1 MPRELFHQELA
12 EIQKEILVMGSMA
25 EKATHDA
32 LESLRTGDLEWAQRI
47 VEEDSIIDQKR
58 YEIEEKTIFVVAS
71 QQPMATDLRTLISAL
86 YIITDLERIAD
97 HAEGI
102 ARINIMLGDNSELP
116 RQLGYIP
123 KMGELSTTML
133 RDSLKAYIDS
143 DIDEARRICE
153 ADDEVDRL
161 QDAVY
166 ADAFKSMID
175 DNSTIQDNTY
185 RLWTAHN
192 LERIADRC
200 TNIVSE
206 LSSLLQEACQRLQG
220 MFLSISRRGKNELF
234 SFSTCPKHSPV

>member
-1 MPRELFHQELA
+1 VPRELFHQELA

-123 KMGELSTTML
+123 RMGELSTTML

-200 TNIVSE
+200 TNICERIIFIVTGSMSEAARDVS
-206 LSSLLQEACQRLQG
+206 
-220 MFLSISRRGKNELF
+220 KY
-234 SFSTCPKHSPV
+234 

>member
-123 KMGELSTTML
+123 SMGELSTTML

-200 TNIVSE
+200 TNICERIIFIVTGSMSEAARDVS
-206 LSSLLQEACQRLQG
+206 
-220 MFLSISRRGKNELF
+220 KY
-234 SFSTCPKHSPV
+234 

>member
-123 KMGELSTTML
+123 RMGELSTTML

-200 TNIVSE
+200 TNICERIIFIGTGSMSEAARDVS
-206 LSSLLQEACQRLQG
+206 
-220 MFLSISRRGKNELF
+220 KY
-234 SFSTCPKHSPV
+234 

>member
-47 VEEDSIIDQKR
+47 VKEDSIIDQKR

-102 ARINIMLGDNSELP
+102 ARINIMLGDDSELP
-116 RQLGYIP
+116 RKLGYIP
-123 KMGELSTTML
+123 KMGELSITML
-133 RDSLKAYIDS
+133 RDCLKAYIDS
-143 DIDEARRICE
+143 DINEARRICE

-166 ADAFKSMID
+166 TEAFKNMID

-200 TNIVSE
+200 TNICERIIFIVTGSMSEAARRVS
-206 LSSLLQEACQRLQG
+206 
-220 MFLSISRRGKNELF
+220 KY
-234 SFSTCPKHSPV
+234 

>member
-1 MPRELFHQELA
+1 MPRELFRQELA

-47 VEEDSIIDQKR
+47 IKEDSIIDQKR

-102 ARINIMLGDNSELP
+102 ARINIMLGDDSELP

-133 RDSLKAYIDS
+133 RDCLKAYIDS
-143 DIDEARRICE
+143 DINEARRICE

-166 ADAFKSMID
+166 TEAFKNMID

-185 RLWTAHN
+185 LLWTAHN

-200 TNIVSE
+200 TNICERIIFIVTGSMSE
-206 LSSLLQEACQRLQG
+206 A
-220 MFLSISRRGKNELF
+220 SRRVSKY
-234 SFSTCPKHSPV
+234 

>member
-71 QQPMATDLRTLISAL
+71 QHPMATDLRTLISAL

-123 KMGELSTTML
+123 RMGELSTTML

-200 TNIVSE
+200 TNICERIIFIVTGSMSEAARDVS
-206 LSSLLQEACQRLQG
+206 
-220 MFLSISRRGKNELF
+220 KY
-234 SFSTCPKHSPV
+234 

>member
-1 MPRELFHQELA
+1 VPRELFHQELA
-12 EIQKEILVMGSMA
+12 DIQKEILVMGSMA

-102 ARINIMLGDNSELP
+102 ARINMMLGDNSELP

-133 RDSLKAYIDS
+133 RDSLKAYIDT

-175 DNSTIQDNTY
+175 DNSTIQGNTY

-200 TNIVSE
+200 TNICERIIFIVTGSMSEAARDVS
-206 LSSLLQEACQRLQG
+206 
-220 MFLSISRRGKNELF
+220 KY
-234 SFSTCPKHSPV
+234 

>member
-97 HAEGI
+97 HDEGI

-200 TNIVSE
+200 TNICERIIFIVTGSMSEAARDVS
-206 LSSLLQEACQRLQG
+206 
-220 MFLSISRRGKNELF
+220 KY
-234 SFSTCPKHSPV
+234 

>member
-102 ARINIMLGDNSELP
+102 ARINMMLGDNSELP

-133 RDSLKAYIDS
+133 RDSLKAYIDT

-200 TNIVSE
+200 TNICERIIFIVTGSMSEAARDVS
-206 LSSLLQEACQRLQG
+206 
-220 MFLSISRRGKNELF
+220 KY
-234 SFSTCPKHSPV
+234 

>member
-32 LESLRTGDLEWAQRI
+32 LESLRTGDLEWSQRI

-123 KMGELSTTML
+123 RMGELSTTML

-200 TNIVSE
+200 TNICERIIFIVTGSMSEAARDVS
-206 LSSLLQEACQRLQG
+206 
-220 MFLSISRRGKNELF
+220 KY
-234 SFSTCPKHSPV
+234 

>member
-12 EIQKEILVMGSMA
+12 DIQKEILVMGSMA

-102 ARINIMLGDNSELP
+102 ARINMMLGDNSELP

-200 TNIVSE
+200 TNICERIIFIVTGSMSEAARDVS
-206 LSSLLQEACQRLQG
+206 
-220 MFLSISRRGKNELF
+220 KY
-234 SFSTCPKHSPV
+234 

>member
-1 MPRELFHQELA
+1 VPRELFRQELA

-47 VEEDSIIDQKR
+47 VKEDSIIDQKR

-102 ARINIMLGDNSELP
+102 ARINIMLGDDSELP
-116 RQLGYIP
+116 RKLGYIP
-123 KMGELSTTML
+123 KMGELSITML
-133 RDSLKAYIDS
+133 RDCLKAYIDS
-143 DIDEARRICE
+143 DINEARRICE

-166 ADAFKSMID
+166 TEAFKNMID

-200 TNIVSE
+200 TNICERIIFIVTGSMSE
-206 LSSLLQEACQRLQG
+206 A
-220 MFLSISRRGKNELF
+220 SRRVSKY
-234 SFSTCPKHSPV
+234 